1 MTDTCALCDGPAADA
16 ELGRTLVWEDD
27 LWRLSMSV
35 RGHNTVAGFSFLE
48 PKRHIP
54 HITDL
59 DGEEART
66 FGTAIARCTA
76 VLKEATGAEL
86 VFVYVFG
93 GGIPHLHVHLA
104 PHTTGDSLNTA
115 LIKGEFDSRP
125 LPSGATEMIS
135 KDYPALPEAEL
146 QACADRAAA
155 LLSGRS

>member
-93 GGIPHLHVHLA
+93 GGIPHLHAPGAAHHGRLA
-104 PHTTGDSLNTA
+104 QH
-115 LIKGEFDSRP
+115 
-125 LPSGATEMIS
+125 GA
-135 KDYPALPEAEL
+135 DQGRVRL
-146 QACADRAAA
+146 AAA
-155 LLSGRS
+155 AVRGHRDD